1 MEQDAF
7 PNWERG
13 IDMTP
18 LPHRKNVP
26 LLLQAAPQ
34 LGDENSQ
41 ASTDMPYPCRPG
53 RENNT
58 GGKRSGDA
66 YGQHRHK
73 LVRVPLG
80 TALNMLI
87 PGMRCM
93 PDEPF
98 RTVKHLHNH
107 GPIRCHKTK
116 HPIRGHEIMTP
127 RTQPNSIKLNPNE
140 VFGPG
145 HENMTPTLDWTGSS
159 RGHINMTPHGEGHA
173 A

>member
-1 MEQDAF
+1 MESMEQDAF

-127 RTQPNSIKLNPNE
+127 
-140 VFGPG
+140 
-145 HENMTPTLDWTGSS
+145 
-159 RGHINMTPHGEGHA
+159 PHSLT
-173 A
+173 